1 MFVQNSCLFS
11 SRYSTVCCIGSI
23 PPSLFPH
30 FSPNSLS
37 PLRTY
42 TGRSK
47 TAIKI
52 RYFFADCNFRSLIF
66 FFTLKSNYTI
76 DQDCSQ
82 SLFFIIKYFPNS
94 FNRHSYVIHVMTDDF
109 IILRF
114 HCSINFLHVVLHYME
129 NVSIRFVVKLIC
141 DLILA
146 LINS

>member
-23 PPSLFPH
+23 PFPLPSFHISHRILFLH
-30 FSPNSLS
+30 YV
-37 PLRTY
+37 R

-52 RYFFADCNFRSLIF
+52 GYFFADCNFRSLIF

-82 SLFFIIKYFPNS
+82 SLFFIIKFIPNS
-94 FNRHSYVIHVMTDDF
+94 FNQHTSYVIHVMTDDF

-114 HCSINFLHVVLHYME
+114 HCSINFLHVVFAVTLYGKCFD
-129 NVSIRFVVKLIC
+129 SIC
-141 DLILA
+141 T
-146 LINS
+146 

>member
-1 MFVQNSCLFS
+1 MLYRFHSP
-11 SRYSTVCCIGSI
+11 Y
-23 PPSLFPH
+23 PSLFPH

-37 PLRTY
+37 PLRTVR

-52 RYFFADCNFRSLIF
+52 GYFFADCNFRSLIF

-82 SLFFIIKYFPNS
+82 SLFFIIKYIPNS
-94 FNRHSYVIHVMTDDF
+94 FNQHTCYVIIVMTDDF

-114 HCSINFLHVVLHYME
+114 HCSINFLHVVF
-129 NVSIRFVVKLIC
+129 NVTSYGKCFESIC
-141 DLILA
+141 T
-146 LINS
+146 